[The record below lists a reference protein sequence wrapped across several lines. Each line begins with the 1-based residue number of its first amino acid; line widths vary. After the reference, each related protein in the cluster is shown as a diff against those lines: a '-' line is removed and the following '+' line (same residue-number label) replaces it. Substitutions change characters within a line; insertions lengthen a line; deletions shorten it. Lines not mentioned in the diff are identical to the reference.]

1 MEGKKTLML
10 MAAFI
15 LIKKAKTIRKNK
27 KLKMMLPLREKCP
40 NTEFFPVRIFSH
52 SDRIRRDTPYLF
64 VFSPNAGKEGAEKT
78 PYLNTFYAVYSY
90 VNQK

>member
-40 NTEFFPVRIFSH
+40 YFFTFGQNTERYSVSLRIQSECGK
-52 SDRIRRDTPYLF
+52 IRSRKNS
-64 VFSPNAGKEGAEKT
+64 VFEHFLRSVQACQ
-78 PYLNTFYAVYSY
+78 S
-90 VNQK
+90 